1 MQDLSKIKKE
11 LIGFKEIDHSYLLNR
26 NCYIKYITLKDN
38 NEFFYNGGYFLNYS
52 FNKIILINN
61 NKKIFI
67 TLSHKDKNGNI
78 LYKSRLFLK
87 IDENKLTKKNKE
99 DYEKIIQNQQIIIK
113 KLTSIL
119 KKNNINI

>member
-11 LIGFKEIDHSYLLNR
+11 LIGFKEIEHSHPLNK
-26 NCYIKYITLKDN
+26 NCFIKYITLKDN
-38 NEFFYNGGYFLNYS
+38 SEFFYNGGYFHNYS
-52 FNKIILINN
+52 FNKVILINN
-61 NKKIFI
+61 NKKLSV
-67 TLSHKDKNGNI
+67 TLSHKDKKGNI

-87 IDENKLTKKNKE
+87 IDGNKLTKKNKE